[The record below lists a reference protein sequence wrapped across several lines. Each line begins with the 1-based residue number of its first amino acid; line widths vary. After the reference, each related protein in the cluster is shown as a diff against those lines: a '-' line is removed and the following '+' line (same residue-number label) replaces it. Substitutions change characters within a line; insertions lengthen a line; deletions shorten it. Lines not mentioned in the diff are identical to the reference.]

1 MMSTMDGKHWQTNIE
16 AFKAFVAREH
26 FSITREREIPSGY
39 QFIVTDG
46 TSNTP
51 ISFYTTGTVLIQ
63 GAPGALQEKIKSWQQ
78 EQATTH
84 TLTELSAGTGATPTE
99 DNSPVLSSG
108 SVKTHLSRTTQTGRE
123 ALFHVPSD
131 EIEKVKQMLSG
142 LSPRTIVQEAPGQSL
157 IFRIDMYKDTERA
170 KERVVASQYKNGT
183 LQVQGKGELFD
194 SVCLQLKT
202 ALLQSFAE
210 RGAQFVPARERHA
223 LFEHMNRPQTERMA
237 LEWAYKYLGEQAF
250 ELLAMNDRETYLSGV
265 GLFQSIQEM
274 NLQLPDYSIVVMP
287 FARAYEGFIIQ
298 LVVQLGITTQET
310 MLANAK
316 VTKIGEY
323 LNQIK
328 DKIERTDKTQYS
340 YLIET
345 LQSAW
350 RGVRNKVMHSDPANP
365 LPYTQ
370 LSYAEQDI
378 QAIHRAI
385 SLGDMYLVERGI
397 LKQAETQ
404 VQPSQQ
410 EEESVQYA
418 GIDTEG
424 LRLQLLQDHYE
435 MGASQEAQWIARK
448 DRVSIVCPSNQKGTT
463 QVYGEGRTIFA
474 QNYANFLSQVPDM
487 LPQSASHT
495 AVESPSAST
504 KTSSRAR
511 IGMDESGKGDYFGPL
526 VIAAVYVD
534 EKTEPQLVALGV
546 RDSKQLQDNRILKL
560 AEEIKGLCQYDVVP
574 ISPKAYNKLYSEI
587 GNLNRLL
594 AWGHARALENVLKK
608 GPCDLAVAD
617 QFGDEKFLRD
627 ALLSKGR
634 KIQLEQRPRAEEDIA
649 VAAASILARAEFV
662 RRIELLS
669 RQLGRTLP
677 KGSSDP
683 TIVTIG
689 CEIFSKGGD
698 QSLSEV
704 AKMHFKTTRMIA
716 QS

>member
-1 MMSTMDGKHWQTNIE
+1 
-16 AFKAFVAREH
+16 
-26 FSITREREIPSGY
+26 
-39 QFIVTDG
+39 
-46 TSNTP
+46 
-51 ISFYTTGTVLIQ
+51 
-63 GAPGALQEKIKSWQQ
+63 
-78 EQATTH
+78 
-84 TLTELSAGTGATPTE
+84 
-99 DNSPVLSSG
+99 
-108 SVKTHLSRTTQTGRE
+108 
-123 ALFHVPSD
+123 VPSD
-131 EIEKVKQMLSG
+131 DIEKVKQLLLG

-183 LQVQGKGELFD
+183 LQVQGKGALFD
-194 SVCLQLKT
+194 SVCLQLQT

-210 RGAQFVPARERHA
+210 RGTQFVPESERHT
-223 LFEHMNRPQTERMA
+223 LFEHMNRPQTERIA
-237 LEWAYKYLGEQAF
+237 LEWAYKYLGEQGF
-250 ELLAMNDRETYLSGV
+250 ELLEMNDRETYLSGA
-265 GLFQSIQEM
+265 GLFLSIQEM

-298 LVVQLGITTQET
+298 LAVQLGITTQESI
-310 MLANAK
+310 LANAK
-316 VTKIGEY
+316 GMKIGEY
-323 LNQIK
+323 LKQIK
-328 DKIERTDKTQYS
+328 DKIERTDKTRYGH
-340 YLIET
+340 LIDT

-365 LPYTQ
+365 HPYTQ
-370 LSYAEQDI
+370 LRDAEQDI

-385 SLGDMYLVERGI
+385 SLGYGYLVERGI
-397 LKQAETQ
+397 LQQAETQ

-410 EEESVQYA
+410 KEESLHYA

-435 MGASQEAQWIARK
+435 VGTSQGAQWIARK
-448 DRVSIVCPSNQKGTT
+448 DRVSIVCPANQKGTIK
-463 QVYGEGRTIFA
+463 VYRQDHTTFA
-474 QNYANFLSQVPDM
+474 EKYANFLSQGPDM
-487 LPQSASHT
+487 LSQSVTHTVLESSPASR
-495 AVESPSAST
+495 
-504 KTSSRAR
+504 KTSLRAR
-511 IGMDESGKGDYFGPL
+511 IGMDEAGKGDYFGPL

-546 RDSKQLQDNRILKL
+546 RDSKRLQDNRILTL
-560 AEEIKGLCQYDVVP
+560 AEEIKSLCQYDVVP
-574 ISPKAYNKLYSEI
+574 ISPKAYNKLYSDI

-608 GPCDLAVAD
+608 VTCDLAVAD
-617 QFGDEKFLRD
+617 QFGNEKFLRD

-689 CEIFSKGGD
+689 REIFSKGGD